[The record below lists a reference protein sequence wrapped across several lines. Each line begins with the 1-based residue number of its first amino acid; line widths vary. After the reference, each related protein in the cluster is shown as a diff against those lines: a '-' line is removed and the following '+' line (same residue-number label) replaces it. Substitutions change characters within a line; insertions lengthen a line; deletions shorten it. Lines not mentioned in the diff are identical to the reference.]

1 MPVNPAFWQGRR
13 VWVTGHTGFKGSWL
27 SLWLQALGAEVHGF
41 SHDVTPLYE
50 EAGVADG
57 LAGDVRGDVRS
68 RSELRAA
75 VARAR
80 PDVVFHLAAQA
91 LVRTGFERPV

>member
-1 MPVNPAFWQGRR
+1 MPVDPAFWQGRR

-27 SLWLQALGAEVHGF
+27 ALWLQALGAEVHGF

-50 EAGVADG
+50 EADVADG

-75 VARAR
+75 VARAALLVG
-80 PDVVFHLAAQA
+80 PLTLVCVAGFVLA
-91 LVRTGFERPV
+91 GF